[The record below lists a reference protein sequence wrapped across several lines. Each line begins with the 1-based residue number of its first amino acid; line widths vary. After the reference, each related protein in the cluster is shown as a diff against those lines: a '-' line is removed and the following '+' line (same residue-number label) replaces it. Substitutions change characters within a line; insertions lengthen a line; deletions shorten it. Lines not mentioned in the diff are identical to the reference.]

1 MTDGRARG
9 SQDLLSP
16 LAPRFARGGPKALWC
31 LAGGM
36 GSELTALH
44 ALRVPLRA
52 IYVSEVKHEAAFVLQ
67 QQALKYYPGVP
78 VITTGDMR
86 SKDSGEFWSRRSITE
101 RVDAEGV
108 PIIIAG
114 WPCDGDAAQNRSSG
128 GLNHQAT
135 STLIEICRIVD
146 EVRRYLN
153 TPREESMPWWWKC
166 AQQRSL
172 RAAGPYV

>member
-1 MTDGRARG
+1 M
-9 SQDLLSP
+9 P
-16 LAPRFARGGPKALWC
+16 LAPRFARGRPKALWC

-108 PIIIAG
+108 PIVVQVG
-114 WPCDGDAAQNRSSG
+114 VESS
-128 GLNHQAT
+128 
-135 STLIEICRIVD
+135 
-146 EVRRYLN
+146 
-153 TPREESMPWWWKC
+153 
-166 AQQRSL
+166 
-172 RAAGPYV
+172 